1 MVSHGFLMVSYGS
14 ISFMCL
20 PKVSSQNP
28 PYALWPRIVVSA
40 PNIMR
45 ELCGNHT
52 LSLSPTFHPLPSFT
66 AYPQLPNL
74 FPTSHPF
81 PSFPP
86 SPPRLAQF
94 PIDFILISY
103 CFSYDFLWFPVDL
116 NPPIRSSDQSRD
128 KCSKYYA
135 WIMREPYFAA
145 SPQLFTNCPASQ
157 PLPNVPAFP

>member
-1 MVSHGFLMVSYGS
+1 MHCILLYCTVLYCTVLY
-14 ISFMCL
+14 CNVL
-20 PKVSSQNP
+20 YCTVL
-28 PYALWPRIVVSA
+28 YCTALHCTVRA

-52 LSLSPTFHPLPSFT
+52 LSLSPSFHPLSSFT
-66 AYPQLPNL
+66 AYPKLPNL
-74 FPTSHPF
+74 FPTFHPF

-103 CFSYDFLWFPVDL
+103 CFSYYFLWFPVDL

-128 KCSKYYA
+128 KSSKYYA
-135 WIMREPYFAA
+135 
-145 SPQLFTNCPASQ
+145 
-157 PLPNVPAFP
+157 